1 MNILPIQPH
10 DRHRINQFIDLPFR
24 LYANNPCW
32 VPPLVMDLRAAF
44 NTQKY
49 PFYQHGEAQF
59 LLALDDRDLPIGR
72 LVVFNNFAYN
82 EFNNE
87 KTAFFGMFE
96 CVDDQKVALALF
108 NAGFD
113 WARSR
118 GLTRITGPKGFTML
132 DGMGLLVKGF
142 DHRPALAQPYNL
154 PYYHD
159 LVAAAGFETAR
170 EVVSGY
176 LSRNIVLP
184 EKVQRAAVLVQKRY
198 GITVQRFN
206 TKRQLLSMIAP
217 LLKLYNDSIVPGDGN
232 LPMNEQDVKGMA
244 DQMMLFADPHLVKI
258 LLKDDQPIGFL
269 LAYPDISA
277 AIQHSHGRLFPFGWL
292 GILLEPRRTKWLNIN
307 GAAILS
313 EYQGLGGTA
322 VLFNELYRSIVESR
336 YEHAEV
342 VQIGL
347 ENTRMQNEM
356 RNFGVD
362 FYKMHR
368 TYRRNL

>member
-1 MNILPIQPH
+1 MNIIPVTSS
-10 DRHRINQFIDLPFR
+10 DRKRINQFIDLPFR
-24 LYANNPCW
+24 LYADNPCW
-32 VPPLVMDLRAAF
+32 VPPLVMDVRAAF
-44 NTQKY
+44 NTRKY
-49 PFYQHGEAQF
+49 PFYLHGDAQF
-59 LLALDDRDLPIGR
+59 LLALDDMDQPIGR
-72 LVVFNNFAYN
+72 LVVFNNYAYN
-82 EFNNE
+82 EFNHE

-96 CVDDQKVALALF
+96 CIDDQKGALALF
-108 NAGFD
+108 EAGFE

-118 GLTRITGPKGFTML
+118 SLTRITGPKGFTML

-159 LVAAAGFETAR
+159 LVAAAGFKTAR
-170 EVVSGY
+170 EVISGY
-176 LSRNIVLP
+176 ISRNIQFP
-184 EKVQRAAVLVQKRY
+184 EKVQRAALLVQKRY

-206 TKRQLLSMIAP
+206 TKRQLLSMLSP

-232 LPMNEQDVKGMA
+232 LPMNERDIKGMA
-244 DQMMLFADPHLVKI
+244 DQMLLFADPHLVKI
-258 LLKDDQPIGFL
+258 LLKDERPIGFL

-277 AIQHSHGRLFPFGWL
+277 AIQRCHGRLFPFGWL

-307 GAAILS
+307 GAAIIE

-322 VLFNELYRSIVESR
+322 VLFNELYRSIVDSR

-347 ENTRMQNEM
+347 DNPRMQNEM

-368 TYRRNL
+368 TYQREI